1 MDMGEA
7 ASAVDPGALGVLIPC
22 ARGPR
27 HLHARYSTALAWSA
41 EMVGWWLGW
50 AGVVVAVGVEVAAVG
65 VVAMVVE
72 AVAALGEGQSAQS
85 CSLSC
90 ACLQD

>member
-7 ASAVDPGALGVLIPC
+7 ASAAAPGALGVLNPC

-27 HLHARYSTALAWSA
+27 HLHEGYSTALAWSA
-41 EMVGWWLGW
+41 EMEGWWLGQ
-50 AGVVVAVGVEVAAVG
+50 AEVGEGVVVGVGVVVA
-65 VVAMVVE
+65 AMVVE
-72 AVAALGEGQSAQS
+72 AVAALEEGPSAQS

-90 ACLQD
+90 ACHQG